1 MSFKTFTGLKNFK
14 EEELIKE
21 IISAKKELFSLRL
34 KKATRQSFKPHLFT
48 HTKRKIAQL
57 LTIESE
63 RKQHT
68 K

>member
-1 MSFKTFTGLKNFK
+1 MSFKTFSDLKNCK